1 MSALMPVLTHT
12 QDAAPIQT
20 IHLGQGT
27 SVSQTYEESQVQG
40 SFKIASKGGSEGDE
54 VGLCGAVAVHGHW
67 EARAYE
73 TQDFFLFT
81 DSPEDKETVL
91 EGLGIAVQ

>member
-1 MSALMPVLTHT
+1 VLVLIPR

-40 SFKIASKGGSEGDE
+40 SFKIASKGGQDGDE
-54 VGLCGAVAVHGHW
+54 VGPDGAV
-67 EARAYE
+67 
-73 TQDFFLFT
+73 
-81 DSPEDKETVL
+81 PVL
-91 EGLGIAVQ
+91 GD